1 MKLGKLATLVGGKIS
16 GNQDIDITGVAGIGE
31 AHEGE
36 ITLFSGEQ
44 YLADLQKSH
53 ASAIITK
60 KEVAGISQSMLITDN
75 PQLTFAKVLEVFY
88 EKEYKPTG
96 VSSQAFID
104 TNATVGKD
112 VSIYPFSYVSDG
124 AVIGSRVSLFP
135 GTFVGQNV
143 TIGDGSVIH
152 AHVTVREN
160 VNIGENVIIHSGSVI
175 GSDGFGYVSDKNVH
189 YKIPQVGGV
198 IIEDN
203 VEIGADG
210 FGYVSDKNVHYKIP
224 QVGGVIIEDN
234 VEIGA
239 GVTIDR
245 ATTGNTIIGSGT
257 KIDNLTQIAHN
268 VKIGKNCIIVSQVG
282 ISGSVEVGDGVVLGG
297 QVGVRD
303 HIKIGNGAMVGA
315 QSGIGADIPEK
326 QIYSG
331 SPAIPHIKW
340 LRAQSIY
347 SRLPEFIKRLRELE
361 RKASKEE

>member
-1 MKLGKLATLVGGKIS
+1 MKLGKLATLVGGKVS
-16 GNQDIDITGVAGIGE
+16 GNQDIDITGVSGIGE

-44 YLADLQKSH
+44 YLVDLQKSH

-60 KEVAGISQSMLITDN
+60 KEVAGISQSMLLTDN

-124 AVIGSRVSLFP
+124 AVIGSRVSIFP

-143 TIGDGSVIH
+143 TIGDGSVMH

-160 VNIGENVIIHSGSVI
+160 VNIGKNVIIHSGSVI
-175 GSDGFGYVSDKNVH
+175 GS
-189 YKIPQVGGV
+189 
-198 IIEDN
+198 
-203 VEIGADG
+203 DG

>member
-203 VEIGADG
+203 VEIGA
-210 FGYVSDKNVHYKIP
+210 
-224 QVGGVIIEDN
+224 
-234 VEIGA
+234 